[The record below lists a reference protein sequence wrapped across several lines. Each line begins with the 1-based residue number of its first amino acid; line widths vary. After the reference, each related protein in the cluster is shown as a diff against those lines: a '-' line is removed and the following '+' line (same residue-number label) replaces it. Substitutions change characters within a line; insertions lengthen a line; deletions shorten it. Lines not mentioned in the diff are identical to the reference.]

1 MPVQFP
7 VHQID
12 EAKRLRADLRLA
24 LAQADE
30 LLRKAEAVLTRSRTS
45 GEPEAPADQQVTLRS

>member
-1 MPVQFP
+1 MTVQFP

-30 LLRKAEAVLTRSRTS
+30 LLRKAEAVLTRTS

>member
-1 MPVQFP
+1 MAAQLD
-7 VHQID
+7 VHEIE

-30 LLRKAEAVLTRSRTS
+30 LLRKAEAVLTRSRAS
-45 GEPEAPADQQVTLRS
+45 DEPQARAD

>member
-1 MPVQFP
+1 MTVQLD

-30 LLRKAEAVLTRSRTS
+30 LLRKAEAVLTRSRAS
-45 GEPEAPADQQVTLRS
+45 DEPEGQAD